1 MQEILKL
8 VSNVI
13 NNKIEKVTISKDLY
27 NLASFHSLTV
37 FLKPNMDENTTSK
50 DIIKKVTEDY
60 FLAIKRDTIQLKELS
75 TILDLFEKNNID
87 CLPLKGSIIKYLYPD
102 SFYRI
107 MGDIDILVKEKDFKK
122 AKKIIES
129 LGYKS
134 KFNTEHHLEFEKPPF
149 MIIELH
155 RMLLEKKELGG
166 NLFKDIFDRSFLAK
180 NYKHVYLM
188 SNEDFYLY
196 MMCHLLKHYYLGG
209 TGIRSF
215 LDIYVY
221 LNKYPNLNFS
231 YIDTCLKKT
240 KYYQDAIFIKNLSLK
255 MFVDTP
261 LDEKE
266 KKAINDIFSFG
277 TYGRSDILAKGEL
290 ESTNNN
296 ANKVILKK
304 VFPSV
309 SSMKNLYPILKKCIL
324 LLPFTYILR
333 LFHLLFNFQHS
344 YARSKELK
352 KIEKE
357 NKKKEKIKNGKN

>member
-1 MQEILKL
+1 MQEILRL

-13 NNKIEKVTISKDLY
+13 NNKDEKISISNELY
-27 NLASFHSLTV
+27 KIASFHSLAV

-50 DIIKKVTEDY
+50 EIIKKVNEDY
-60 FLAIKRDTIQLKELS
+60 FLAIKRDTIQLEQLN
-75 TILDLFEKNNID
+75 TLLNLFEENGID
-87 CLPLKGSIIKYLYPD
+87 CLPLKGSVIKHLYPD

-122 AKKIIES
+122 ARKIIES
-129 LGYKS
+129 LNYKS

-155 RMLLEKKELGG
+155 RMLIEKKELGA
-166 NLFKDIFDRSFLAK
+166 NLFKDIFARSSLVK
-180 NYKHVYLM
+180 NYKHIYQM
-188 SNEDFYLY
+188 SKEDFYLF

-221 LNKYPNLNFS
+221 LNTYPNLDFN
-231 YIDTCLKKT
+231 YIDDCLKKT
-240 KYYQDAIFIKNLSLK
+240 KYYQDAVFIKNLSLK
-255 MFVDTP
+255 MFEDTP

-266 KKAINDIFSFG
+266 NKAINAIFSYG

-296 ANKVILKK
+296 ANKVIFKK
-304 VFPSV
+304 IFPSV

-324 LLPFTYILR
+324 LLPFTYIAR
-333 LFHLLFNFQHS
+333 IFHLLFNFQHS

-357 NKKKEKIKNGKN
+357 NKKRRK